1 MSVINMSPLMR
12 YNKNPSTTRHSG
24 FTLLEV
30 LVAVIVI
37 SIGLL
42 GLAGLQARGM
52 QANHSSMLRTVAT
65 YQAYDMADRMR
76 ANIKGVNNGDY
87 NNLSGIPT
95 DPACVTTSCTP
106 TNMATTDLYHW
117 NTTNSVLLPAGQ
129 GVVCLDSTPDDG
141 TQSAPGCDGL
151 GTLYAI
157 KLWWVDD
164 RSGNPTRFVVSFR
177 P

>member
-1 MSVINMSPLMR
+1 MPQPP
-12 YNKNPSTTRHSG
+12 NPSLAFHSG

-30 LVAVIVI
+30 LVAIIVI

-52 QANHSSMLRTVAT
+52 QANHSSMLRTIAT

-76 ANIKGVNNGDY
+76 ANIQGVNSGAY
-87 NNLSGIPT
+87 NSLSGTPS
-95 DPACVTTSCTP
+95 DPGCVSTGCTP
-106 TNMATTDLYHW
+106 ATMATSDLYSW
-117 NTTNSVLLPAGQ
+117 NTSNAVLLPSGQ

-141 TQSAPGCDGL
+141 TQSSPACDGL
-151 GTLYAI
+151 GTIYAI
-157 KLWWVDD
+157 KIWWIDD
-164 RSGNPTRFVVSFR
+164 HSGSPPTRLVVSFR

>member
-1 MSVINMSPLMR
+1 MPQPPKTSPAF
-12 YNKNPSTTRHSG
+12 HSG

-30 LVAVIVI
+30 LVAIIVI

-52 QANHSSMLRTVAT
+52 QANHSSMLRTIAT

-76 ANIKGVNNGDY
+76 ANIMGVNNGNY
-87 NNLSGIPT
+87 NNLSGTPS
-95 DPACVTTSCTP
+95 DPGCVSTNCTP
-106 TNMATTDLYHW
+106 ANMATTDLYSW
-117 NTTNSVLLPAGQ
+117 NTSNAVLLPSGQ

-141 TQSAPGCDGL
+141 TQSSPACDGL
-151 GTLYAI
+151 GTIYAI
-157 KLWWVDD
+157 KVWWIDD
-164 RSGNPTRFVVSFR
+164 RSGAPVRLVVSFR